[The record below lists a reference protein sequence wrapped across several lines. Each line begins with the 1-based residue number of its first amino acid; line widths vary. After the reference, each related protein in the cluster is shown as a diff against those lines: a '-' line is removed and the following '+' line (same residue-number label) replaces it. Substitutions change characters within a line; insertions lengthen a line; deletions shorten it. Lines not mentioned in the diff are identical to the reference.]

1 MLAVLSDMPTD
12 QPNWGFEYKWDGVR
26 CLAYWNAGS
35 LNLQSR
41 NLLDMTSQYPELQ
54 ALRDNLPDVPA
65 VLDGEIIA
73 INEKGRVSFLNLSHR
88 MHVVSS
94 QRVEQRAALY
104 PVTFMIFD
112 ILYLDGYSTMEL
124 PYTERRAILEG
135 LKLDGPNWRTPPY
148 YAGLGDQMSQAAH
161 TARLEGI
168 VAKRLDSVYEP
179 GKRTGAWRKLKFVG
193 RQEFIIGGWLPYK
206 SSDLDMVGSLLL
218 GYNDEV
224 AEPGKPLPPLH
235 YAGSVG
241 TGLTDSTRRELA
253 SLMKARPS
261 DRSPFSGKT
270 GKPAALFVRPDLI
283 AEVEYR
289 GWSSEGRLRQP
300 SFKGLRDDKDPRE
313 IVRESRWKP

>member
-1 MLAVLSDMPTD
+1 MLAVLSTMPPD
-12 QPNWGFEYKWDGVR
+12 QANWGFEYKWDGVR
-26 CLAYWNAGS
+26 CLAYWKPGT
-35 LNLQSR
+35 LTLESR
-41 NLLDMTSQYPELQ
+41 NLLDTTSQYPELQ

-206 SSDLDMVGSLLL
+206 ANDLNMVGSLLL

-224 AEPGKPLPPLH
+224 AKPGKPLPPLH

-241 TGLTDSTRRELA
+241 TGFAEKTRRELA
-253 SLMKARPS
+253 ALMKARPS
-261 DRSPFSGKT
+261 DRSPFSGNT
-270 GKPAALFVRPDLI
+270 GKHGAIFVRPDLI

-289 GWSSEGRLRQP
+289 GWSPAGSLRQP
-300 SFKGLRDDKDPRE
+300 SFKGLREDKDPRE
-313 IVRESRWKP
+313 IVRESRWKS